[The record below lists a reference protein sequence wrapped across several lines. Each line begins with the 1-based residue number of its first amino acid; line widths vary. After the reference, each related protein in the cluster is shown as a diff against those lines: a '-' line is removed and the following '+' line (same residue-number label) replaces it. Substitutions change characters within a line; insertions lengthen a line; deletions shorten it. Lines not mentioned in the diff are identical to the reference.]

1 MKFYLFL
8 VVVLNFLQAF
18 GQKTISIIPTHN
30 SERIVLDESYFKEEN
45 SSSVQFTEFKL
56 YIAVLSKKNQKA
68 KEYHLIDLKNPETLK
83 IILDENDNSNTTI
96 IQFGI
101 DSVTSVSGAMDDDLD
116 PINNMYWTWQSGYI
130 NLKLEGTISTSTEKN
145 QLFQYHIGG
154 YSHPFNTSRLIEAH
168 LKTNELFIPLDFIFD
183 NKNSQRPSTIMS
195 PNNDAQN
202 FMTDF
207 INTIISAN

>member
-18 GQKTISIIPTHN
+18 GQKTISIIPTYN

-101 DSVTSVSGAMDDDLD
+101 DSVTSVSGAMDGDLD

-130 NLKLEGTISTSTEKN
+130 NLKLEGTISTSTEKDH
-145 QLFQYHIGG
+145 LFQYHIGG
-154 YSHPFNTSRLIEAH
+154 YSHPFNTSRLIEAQ

>member
-18 GQKTISIIPTHN
+18 GQKTISIIPTYN

-154 YSHPFNTSRLIEAH
+154 YSHPFNTSRLIEAQ